1 MAHREPSQAEL
12 EAAHW
17 LVLLDEPELKT
28 SDIAAFQAWLAADP
42 AHKRAYEAVSATADK
57 IDAVLWTDS
66 RGGHASHRRSRA
78 SHRKIRL
85 AVRPIAIAALSAAA
99 ALALFVISPLSP
111 LRDEAGAV
119 YATAPEQE
127 RLVRL
132 SDGTTIE
139 MAPGARL
146 RASLEGDERRVR
158 FEEGVALFNVAHDA
172 SRPFVVTTRFG
183 DIRVL
188 GTSFVVRLGPDAAI
202 TTVLSGR
209 VEARREL
216 LFSPDNSVA
225 ASADQEI
232 ELAGGA
238 PTVSVLERDALDR
251 RLVWRERMVAL
262 DGQSLREAAAEVT
275 RFSGVRFAF
284 ADTATAQV
292 RLSGYVAG
300 DDVEAFLGLL
310 ENNVGVSADR
320 RADGVIV
327 LRSD

>member
-1 MAHREPSQAEL
+1 MAHREPTQAEL

-17 LVLLDEPELKT
+17 LVVLDEPRV
-28 SDIAAFQAWLAADP
+28 SRQDIDAFQAWLAADET
-42 AHKRAYEAVSATADK
+42 HKRAYDAVSATADK
-57 IDAVLWTDS
+57 IDAVLAKEPLGEV
-66 RGGHASHRRSRA
+66 RHRRTRVP
-78 SHRKIRL
+78 
-85 AVRPIAIAALSAAA
+85 VRPIAIAGVSAAA

-111 LRDEAGAV
+111 LRDQTGAV

-146 RASLEGDERRVR
+146 RASFEGDERRVR

-202 TTVLSGR
+202 TTVLNGR
-209 VEARREL
+209 IEARRDM

-238 PTVSVLERDALDR
+238 PTVSVLERDALNR

-292 RLSGYVAG
+292 RLAGYVAG

>member
-1 MAHREPSQAEL
+1 MAHREPTQAEL

-17 LVLLDEPELKT
+17 LVVLDEPRV
-28 SDIAAFQAWLAADP
+28 SRQDIEAFQAWLAADEQ
-42 AHKRAYEAVSATADK
+42 HKRAYEAVSATADK
-57 IDAVLWTDS
+57 INAVLATEPLE
-66 RGGHASHRRSRA
+66 REVRHRRTRVP
-78 SHRKIRL
+78 
-85 AVRPIAIAALSAAA
+85 VRPIAIAALSAAA

-119 YATAPEQE
+119 YATAPEEE

-158 FEEGVALFNVAHDA
+158 FDEGVALFNVAHDA
-172 SRPFVVTTRFG
+172 SRPFVLTTKFG
-183 DIRVL
+183 EIRVL
-188 GTSFVVRLGPDAAI
+188 GTSFVVRLSPDAAI

-209 VEARREL
+209 VEARREM

-238 PTVSVLERDALDR
+238 PTVSVLAPDALDR

-262 DGQSLREAAAEVT
+262 DGQYLREAAAEMT
-275 RFSGVRFAF
+275 RFSGMRFAF

-327 LRSD
+327 LRAE

>member
-1 MAHREPSQAEL
+1 MAHREPTEAEL

-17 LVLLDEPELKT
+17 LVVLDEPRV
-28 SDIAAFQAWLAADP
+28 SRQDIDAFQAWLAADET
-42 AHKRAYEAVSATADK
+42 HKRAYDAVSATADK
-57 IDAVLWTDS
+57 IDAVLATEPVAHEI
-66 RGGHASHRRSRA
+66 GHRRPRVP
-78 SHRKIRL
+78 
-85 AVRPIAIAALSAAA
+85 VRPIAIVALSAAA

-111 LRDEAGAV
+111 LRDKPGAV
-119 YATAPEQE
+119 YATAPEQQ

-172 SRPFVVTTRFG
+172 ARPFVVTTRFG
-183 DIRVL
+183 DLRVL

-209 VEARREL
+209 VEARREM

-238 PTVSVLERDALDR
+238 PTVSLLERDALDR

-292 RLSGYVAG
+292 RLAGYVAG

>member
-1 MAHREPSQAEL
+1 MAHREPTQAEL

-17 LVLLDEPELKT
+17 LVVLDEPRV
-28 SDIAAFQAWLAADP
+28 SRQDIDAFQAWLAADET
-42 AHKRAYEAVSATADK
+42 HKRAYDAVSATADK
-57 IDAVLWTDS
+57 IDAVLATEPVAHEI
-66 RGGHASHRRSRA
+66 GHRRPRVP
-78 SHRKIRL
+78 
-85 AVRPIAIAALSAAA
+85 VRPIAIAALSAAA

-111 LRDEAGAV
+111 LGDEAGAV

-127 RLVRL
+127 RLLRL

-188 GTSFVVRLGPDAAI
+188 GTSFVVRLGPDGAI

-209 VEARREL
+209 VEARREM

-232 ELAGGA
+232 ELGGGA
-238 PTVSVLERDALDR
+238 PIVSVLARDALDR

-292 RLSGYVAG
+292 RLAGYVAG

>member
-1 MAHREPSQAEL
+1 MAHREPTQAEL

-17 LVLLDEPELKT
+17 LVVLDEPRV
-28 SDIAAFQAWLAADP
+28 SRQDIDAFQAWLAADET
-42 AHKRAYEAVSATADK
+42 HKRAYDAVSATADK
-57 IDAVLWTDS
+57 IDAVLATELV
-66 RGGHASHRRSRA
+66 GHEIGHRRTRVP
-78 SHRKIRL
+78 
-85 AVRPIAIAALSAAA
+85 VRPIAIAALSAAA
-99 ALALFVISPLSP
+99 ALALFIISTLSP

-127 RLVRL
+127 RLLQL

-146 RASLEGDERRVR
+146 RASFEGDERRVR
-158 FEEGVALFNVAHDA
+158 FEEGVALFSVAHDA
-172 SRPFVVTTRFG
+172 SRPFVVMTKFG
-183 DIRVL
+183 EIRVL

-209 VEARREL
+209 VEARREM

-232 ELAGGA
+232 ELGGGA
-238 PTVSVLERDALDR
+238 PIVSVLAPDALDR

-292 RLSGYVAG
+292 RLAGYVSG
-300 DDVEAFLGLL
+300 DDVEAFLALL

-320 RADGVIV
+320 RLDGVIV

>member
-1 MAHREPSQAEL
+1 MAHREPTQAEL
-12 EAAHW
+12 EAANW
-17 LVLLDEPELKT
+17 LVVLDEPRV
-28 SDIAAFQAWLAADP
+28 SRQDIDAFQAWLAADET
-42 AHKRAYEAVSATADK
+42 HKRAYDAVSATADK
-57 IDAVLWTDS
+57 IDAVLAIEPV
-66 RGGHASHRRSRA
+66 GHEIGRRRA
-78 SHRKIRL
+78 RVP
-85 AVRPIAIAALSAAA
+85 VRPIAMAALSAAA
-99 ALALFVISPLSP
+99 ALALFVISPLST

-119 YATAPEQE
+119 YATAPERE

-146 RASLEGDERRVR
+146 RASLEGDERHVD

-172 SRPFVVTTRFG
+172 SRPFVVTTKFG

-209 VEARREL
+209 VEARREM

-232 ELAGGA
+232 ELGGGA
-238 PTVSVLERDALDR
+238 PTVSVLARDALDR

-262 DGQSLREAAAEVT
+262 DGQSLREAAAEMT
-275 RFSGVRFAF
+275 RFSGARFAF

-292 RLSGYVAG
+292 RLAGYVAG

>member
-1 MAHREPSQAEL
+1 
-12 EAAHW
+12 
-17 LVLLDEPELKT
+17 
-28 SDIAAFQAWLAADP
+28 
-42 AHKRAYEAVSATADK
+42 
-57 IDAVLWTDS
+57 
-66 RGGHASHRRSRA
+66 
-78 SHRKIRL
+78 
-85 AVRPIAIAALSAAA
+85 
-99 ALALFVISPLSP
+99 
-111 LRDEAGAV
+111 
-119 YATAPEQE
+119 
-127 RLVRL
+127 
-132 SDGTTIE
+132 
-139 MAPGARL
+139 
-146 RASLEGDERRVR
+146 VR

-202 TTVLSGR
+202 ATVLSGR
-209 VEARREL
+209 VEARREMP
-216 LFSPDNSVA
+216 FSPDNSVA

-238 PTVSVLERDALDR
+238 PTVSLLERDALDR

-292 RLSGYVAG
+292 RLAGYVAG

>member
-1 MAHREPSQAEL
+1 MAHREPTQAEL

-17 LVLLDEPELKT
+17 LVVLDEPRV
-28 SDIAAFQAWLAADP
+28 SRQDIDAFQAWLAADET
-42 AHKRAYEAVSATADK
+42 HKRAYDAVSATSDK
-57 IDAVLWTDS
+57 IDAVLATEPLE
-66 RGGHASHRRSRA
+66 REARHPKTRVP
-78 SHRKIRL
+78 
-85 AVRPIAIAALSAAA
+85 VRPIAIAALSAAA
-99 ALALFVISPLSP
+99 AFALFVISPLSP

-188 GTSFVVRLGPDAAI
+188 GTSFVVRLGPDGAI

-209 VEARREL
+209 VEARREM

-232 ELAGGA
+232 ELGGGA
-238 PTVSVLERDALDR
+238 PTVSVLAPDALDR

-292 RLSGYVAG
+292 RLAGYVAG

>member
-1 MAHREPSQAEL
+1 
-12 EAAHW
+12 
-17 LVLLDEPELKT
+17 V
-28 SDIAAFQAWLAADP
+28 
-42 AHKRAYEAVSATADK
+42 
-57 IDAVLWTDS
+57 
-66 RGGHASHRRSRA
+66 
-78 SHRKIRL
+78 
-85 AVRPIAIAALSAAA
+85 
-99 ALALFVISPLSP
+99 LALFVISPLSS

-209 VEARREL
+209 VEARREM
-216 LFSPDNSVA
+216 LFSPGDSVA

-232 ELAGGA
+232 ELAGGT
-238 PTVSVLERDALDR
+238 PTVSVLAPDALDS

-292 RLSGYVAG
+292 RLAGYVAG
-300 DDVEAFLGLL
+300 DDVEAFLELL

>member
-1 MAHREPSQAEL
+1 MAHREPTQAEL

-17 LVLLDEPELKT
+17 LVVLDGPRV
-28 SDIAAFQAWLAADP
+28 SRQDIDAFQTWLAADET
-42 AHKRAYEAVSATADK
+42 HKRAYDAVSATADK
-57 IDAVLWTDS
+57 IDAVLATEPVTHEID
-66 RGGHASHRRSRA
+66 HRRTRVP
-78 SHRKIRL
+78 
-85 AVRPIAIAALSAAA
+85 VRPIAMAALSAAA

-111 LRDEAGAV
+111 LRDEPGAA

-172 SRPFVVTTRFG
+172 SRPFVVMTKFG
-183 DIRVL
+183 EIRVL
-188 GTSFVVRLGPDAAI
+188 GTSFVVRLGPDGAI

-209 VEARREL
+209 VEARREM

-232 ELAGGA
+232 ELGGGA
-238 PTVSVLERDALDR
+238 PTVSVLAPEALDR

-292 RLSGYVAG
+292 RLAGYVAG

>member
-1 MAHREPSQAEL
+1 L

-17 LVLLDEPELKT
+17 LVVLDEPRV
-28 SDIAAFQAWLAADP
+28 SRQDIDAFQAWLAADET
-42 AHKRAYEAVSATADK
+42 HKRAYDAVSATSDK
-57 IDAVLWTDS
+57 IDAVLGDRTTSD
-66 RGGHASHRRSRA
+66 A
-78 SHRKIRL
+78 RL
-85 AVRPIAIAALSAAA
+85 AVRRTRVPVRPIAIAALSAAA

-111 LRDEAGAV
+111 LRDEPGAV

-188 GTSFVVRLGPDAAI
+188 GTSFVVRLGPDGAI

-209 VEARREL
+209 VEARREM
-216 LFSPDNSVA
+216 LFSADNSVA

-232 ELAGGA
+232 ELGGGA
-238 PTVSVLERDALDR
+238 PTVSVLAQGRPGSPAG
-251 RLVWRERMVAL
+251 VA
-262 DGQSLREAAAEVT
+262 
-275 RFSGVRFAF
+275 
-284 ADTATAQV
+284 
-292 RLSGYVAG
+292 
-300 DDVEAFLGLL
+300 
-310 ENNVGVSADR
+310 
-320 RADGVIV
+320 RAHGGA
-327 LRSD
+327 

>member
-1 MAHREPSQAEL
+1 MAHREPTQAEL
-12 EAAHW
+12 EAARW
-17 LVLLDEPELKT
+17 LVVLDEPRV
-28 SDIAAFQAWLAADP
+28 SRQDIDAFQAWLAADET
-42 AHKRAYEAVSATADK
+42 HKRAYDAVSATVDK
-57 IDAVLWTDS
+57 IDAVLATEAVAHEI
-66 RGGHASHRRSRA
+66 GHRRTRVP
-78 SHRKIRL
+78 
-85 AVRPIAIAALSAAA
+85 VRPIAIAALSAAA

-146 RASLEGDERRVR
+146 RASFEGDERRVR

-172 SRPFVVTTRFG
+172 SRPFVVMTKFG
-183 DIRVL
+183 EIRVL
-188 GTSFVVRLGPDAAI
+188 GTSFVVRLGPDGAI

-209 VEARREL
+209 VEARREM

-232 ELAGGA
+232 ELGGGA
-238 PTVSVLERDALDR
+238 PTVSALAPDALDR

-292 RLSGYVAG
+292 RLAGYVAG

>member
-1 MAHREPSQAEL
+1 MDHREPTQAEL

-17 LVLLDEPELKT
+17 LVVLDEPRV
-28 SDIAAFQAWLAADP
+28 SRQDIDAFQAWLAADET
-42 AHKRAYEAVSATADK
+42 HKRAYDAVSATADK
-57 IDAVLWTDS
+57 IDAVLATEPVEHEI
-66 RGGHASHRRSRA
+66 GHRRTRVP
-78 SHRKIRL
+78 
-85 AVRPIAIAALSAAA
+85 VRPIAIAALSAAA

-111 LRDEAGAV
+111 LRDEPGAV

-188 GTSFVVRLGPDAAI
+188 GTSFVVRLGPDGAI

-209 VEARREL
+209 VEARREM

-232 ELAGGA
+232 ELGGGA
-238 PTVSVLERDALDR
+238 PIVSVLARDALDR

-284 ADTATAQV
+284 GDTATAQV

>member
-17 LVLLDEPELKT
+17 LVVLDEPDLKQ
-28 SDIAAFQAWLAADP
+28 SEIAAFQAWLGADP

-57 IDAVLWTDS
+57 IDAVLAMESVGSDA
-66 RGGHASHRRSRA
+66 GRRRP
-78 SHRKIRL
+78 RVP
-85 AVRPIAIAALSAAA
+85 VRPLAIAALAAAA
-99 ALALFVISPLSP
+99 ALVLFVVSPVSP
-111 LRDEAGAV
+111 LRDRDGAV
-119 YATAPEQE
+119 YATTPGQE

-146 RASLEGDERRVR
+146 RASLNGEDRRVR

-172 SRPFVVTTRFG
+172 SRPFVVATRFG

-188 GTSFVVRLGPDAAI
+188 GTSFVVRLGPDAAV

-209 VEARREL
+209 VEARRDA
-216 LFSPDNSVA
+216 LFSNGESVA
-225 ASADQEI
+225 AGAEQEI

-238 PTVSVLERDALDR
+238 PTVSALAQEAVER
-251 RLVWRERMVAL
+251 RLVWRERRVAL

-275 RFSGVRFAF
+275 RFSGVRFVF
-284 ADTATAQV
+284 ADSEAAQV
-292 RLSGYVAG
+292 RLAGYVAA
-300 DDVEAFLGLL
+300 DDVEAFLALL

-327 LRSD
+327 LRSE

>member
-1 MAHREPSQAEL
+1 MAHREPTQAEL

-17 LVLLDEPELKT
+17 LVVLDEPRV
-28 SDIAAFQAWLAADP
+28 SRQDIDAFQAWLAADET
-42 AHKRAYEAVSATADK
+42 HKRAYEAVSATADK
-57 IDAVLWTDS
+57 IDAVLATEPLG
-66 RGGHASHRRSRA
+66 RHAHHRRTRVP
-78 SHRKIRL
+78 
-85 AVRPIAIAALSAAA
+85 VRPIAIAALSAAA
-99 ALALFVISPLSP
+99 AIALVVISPLSP

-119 YATAPEQE
+119 YATAPEEE

-146 RASLEGDERRVR
+146 RASLGGDERRVR

-183 DIRVL
+183 DIRVH
-188 GTSFVVRLGPDAAI
+188 GTSFVMRLGPDAAI

-209 VEARREL
+209 VEARREM

-284 ADTATAQV
+284 ADAATAQV
-292 RLSGYVAG
+292 RLAGYVAG

-310 ENNVGVSADR
+310 ENNVGVSAER

-327 LRSD
+327 LRVN

>member
-1 MAHREPSQAEL
+1 MAHREPTQAEL

-17 LVLLDEPELKT
+17 LVVLDEPRV
-28 SDIAAFQAWLAADP
+28 SRQDIDAFQTWLAADET
-42 AHKRAYEAVSATADK
+42 HKRAYDAVSATADK
-57 IDAVLWTDS
+57 IDAVLATEPVTHEID
-66 RGGHASHRRSRA
+66 RRRT
-78 SHRKIRL
+78 RVP
-85 AVRPIAIAALSAAA
+85 VRPIAIAALSAAA

-111 LRDEAGAV
+111 LRDEAGAI
-119 YATAPEQE
+119 YATAPERE

-146 RASLEGDERRVR
+146 RASFEGDERRVR
-158 FEEGVALFNVAHDA
+158 FEEGVALFNVAHNA
-172 SRPFVVTTRFG
+172 SRPFVVMTKFG
-183 DIRVL
+183 EIRVL
-188 GTSFVVRLGPDAAI
+188 GTSFVVRLGPDGAI

-209 VEARREL
+209 VEARRET
-216 LFSPDNSVA
+216 LFSPDNSVT

-232 ELAGGA
+232 ELGGGA
-238 PTVSVLERDALDR
+238 PTVSALARDAMDR

-284 ADTATAQV
+284 ADAATAQV
-292 RLSGYVAG
+292 RLAGYVAG

-310 ENNVGVSADR
+310 ENNVGVSAER

-327 LRSD
+327 LRSN

>member
-1 MAHREPSQAEL
+1 MAHREPTQAEL

-17 LVLLDEPELKT
+17 LVVLDEPRV
-28 SDIAAFQAWLAADP
+28 SRQDIDAFQAWLAADET
-42 AHKRAYEAVSATADK
+42 HKRAYDAVSATADK
-57 IDAVLWTDS
+57 IDAVLAKEPLGQV
-66 RGGHASHRRSRA
+66 RYRRTRVP
-78 SHRKIRL
+78 
-85 AVRPIAIAALSAAA
+85 VRPIAIAAVSAAA

-111 LRDEAGAV
+111 LRDEPGAL

-146 RASLEGDERRVR
+146 RASLQGDERRVR

-172 SRPFVVTTRFG
+172 SRPFVVITKFG
-183 DIRVL
+183 EIRVL

-202 TTVLSGR
+202 ATVLSGR
-209 VEARREL
+209 VEARREM

-292 RLSGYVAG
+292 RLAGYVAG
-300 DDVEAFLGLL
+300 DDVEAFLVLL
-310 ENNVGVSADR
+310 ENNVGISADR

>member
-1 MAHREPSQAEL
+1 MAHREPTQAEL

-17 LVLLDEPELKT
+17 LVVLDEPRV
-28 SDIAAFQAWLAADP
+28 SRQDIDAFQAWLAADET
-42 AHKRAYEAVSATADK
+42 HKRAYDAVSATADK
-57 IDAVLWTDS
+57 IDAVLATEPV
-66 RGGHASHRRSRA
+66 GHEIGHRRTRVP
-78 SHRKIRL
+78 
-85 AVRPIAIAALSAAA
+85 VRPIAIAALSAAA
-99 ALALFVISPLSP
+99 ALALFVISPLNP
-111 LRDEAGAV
+111 LRDEASAV

-146 RASLEGDERRVR
+146 RASFEGDERHVR

-188 GTSFVVRLGPDAAI
+188 GTSFVVRLGSDAAI

-209 VEARREL
+209 VEARREM

-238 PTVSVLERDALDR
+238 PTVSVLAPGALDR

-300 DDVEAFLGLL
+300 DDVEAFLVLL

-327 LRSD
+327 LRTE

>member
-1 MAHREPSQAEL
+1 MPHREPTQAEL

-17 LVLLDEPELKT
+17 LVVLDEPRV
-28 SDIAAFQAWLAADP
+28 SRQDIDAFQAWLAADEQ
-42 AHKRAYEAVSATADK
+42 HKRAYDAVSATADK
-57 IDAVLWTDS
+57 IDAVLATEPV
-66 RGGHASHRRSRA
+66 GHEIGRRRT
-78 SHRKIRL
+78 KVP
-85 AVRPIAIAALSAAA
+85 VRPIAMVALSAAA

-111 LRDEAGAV
+111 LRDEPGAV

-146 RASLEGDERRVR
+146 RASLEGDERHVD

-172 SRPFVVTTRFG
+172 SRPFVVTTKFG
-183 DIRVL
+183 EIRVL

-209 VEARREL
+209 VEARREM

-232 ELAGGA
+232 ELGAGA
-238 PTVSVLERDALDR
+238 PTVSVLARDALDR

-292 RLSGYVAG
+292 RLAGYVAG

>member
-1 MAHREPSQAEL
+1 MAHREPTQAEL

-17 LVLLDEPELKT
+17 LVVLDEPRV
-28 SDIAAFQAWLAADP
+28 SRQDIDAFQAWLAADET
-42 AHKRAYEAVSATADK
+42 HKRAYEAVSATADK
-57 IDAVLWTDS
+57 IDAVLAAEPIGRDV
-66 RGGHASHRRSRA
+66 RHRRSWVVP
-78 SHRKIRL
+78 
-85 AVRPIAIAALSAAA
+85 VRPIAIAAVSAAA

-111 LRDEAGAV
+111 LRDEPGAI

-146 RASLEGDERRVR
+146 RATLQGGERRVR

-188 GTSFVVRLGPDAAI
+188 GTSFVVRLGPDGAI

-209 VEARREL
+209 VEARREM

-292 RLSGYVAG
+292 RLAGYVAG
-300 DDVEAFLGLL
+300 DDVEAFLELL
-310 ENNVGVSADR
+310 ENNVGVSANR

>member
-1 MAHREPSQAEL
+1 MAHREPTQAEL

-17 LVLLDEPELKT
+17 LVVLDEPRV
-28 SDIAAFQAWLAADP
+28 SRQDIDAFQAWLAADET
-42 AHKRAYEAVSATADK
+42 HKRAYDAVSATADK
-57 IDAVLWTDS
+57 IDAVLATES
-66 RGGHASHRRSRA
+66 VGHEIGHRRTRVPA
-78 SHRKIRL
+78 
-85 AVRPIAIAALSAAA
+85 RPIAIAALSAAA
-99 ALALFVISPLSP
+99 ALALFIISPLSP

-146 RASLEGDERRVR
+146 RASVEGDERRVR

-172 SRPFVVTTRFG
+172 SRPFVVMTKFG
-183 DIRVL
+183 EIRVL
-188 GTSFVVRLGPDAAI
+188 GTSFVVRLRPDGAI

-209 VEARREL
+209 VEARREM

-232 ELAGGA
+232 ELGGGA
-238 PTVSVLERDALDR
+238 PTVSVLAPDALDR

-284 ADTATAQV
+284 ADSATAQV
-292 RLSGYVAG
+292 RLAGYVAG

>member
-57 IDAVLWTDS
+57 IDAVLATES
-66 RGGHASHRRSRA
+66 RGRHASHG
-78 SHRKIRL
+78 KTRL
-85 AVRPIAIAALSAAA
+85 SVRPIAIAALSAAA
-99 ALALFVISPLSP
+99 ALGFFVISPISP
-111 LRDEAGAV
+111 LRNEAGAV
-119 YATAPEQE
+119 YATTPGEQ

-146 RASLEGDERRVR
+146 RASVEGDERRVR

-172 SRPFVVTTRFG
+172 SRPFVVTTKFG
-183 DIRVL
+183 EIRVL

-209 VEARREL
+209 VEARREM

-232 ELAGGA
+232 ELGGGA
-238 PTVSVLERDALDR
+238 PIVSVLAPDALDR
-251 RLVWRERMVAL
+251 RLVWRDRMVAL

>member
-1 MAHREPSQAEL
+1 MAHREPTQAEL

-17 LVLLDEPELKT
+17 LVVLDEPRV
-28 SDIAAFQAWLAADP
+28 SRQDIDAFQTWLAADET
-42 AHKRAYEAVSATADK
+42 HKRAYDAVSATADK
-57 IDAVLWTDS
+57 IDAVLTTEPVAHEI
-66 RGGHASHRRSRA
+66 GHRRTRVP
-78 SHRKIRL
+78 
-85 AVRPIAIAALSAAA
+85 VRPIAMAALSAAA
-99 ALALFVISPLSP
+99 ALALFVISPLST

-172 SRPFVVTTRFG
+172 SRPFVVMTKFG
-183 DIRVL
+183 EIRVL
-188 GTSFVVRLGPDAAI
+188 GTSFVVRLGPDGAI

-209 VEARREL
+209 VEARREM

-232 ELAGGA
+232 ELGGGA
-238 PTVSVLERDALDR
+238 PTVSVLAPEALDR

-292 RLSGYVAG
+292 RLAGYVAG
-300 DDVEAFLGLL
+300 DDVEAFLALL

>member
-1 MAHREPSQAEL
+1 MAHREPTEAEL

-17 LVLLDEPELKT
+17 LVVLDEPRV
-28 SDIAAFQAWLAADP
+28 SRQDIDAFQAWLAADEQ
-42 AHKRAYEAVSATADK
+42 HKRAYEAVSATADK
-57 IDAVLWTDS
+57 IDAVLATEPAGEV
-66 RGGHASHRRSRA
+66 RHRRTRA
-78 SHRKIRL
+78 PI
-85 AVRPIAIAALSAAA
+85 RPIAIAALSAAA
-99 ALALFVISPLSP
+99 VLALFVISPLSP

-119 YATAPEQE
+119 YATAPEEE

-146 RASLEGDERRVR
+146 RASLEGAERRVR

-209 VEARREL
+209 VEARREM

-225 ASADQEI
+225 ASAEQEI
-232 ELAGGA
+232 ELGGGA
-238 PTVSVLERDALDR
+238 PTVSVLAPDALDR
-251 RLVWRERMVAL
+251 RLVWRDRMVAL

-284 ADTATAQV
+284 ADTATPQV
-292 RLSGYVAG
+292 RLAGYVAG

>member
-1 MAHREPSQAEL
+1 MAHREPTQAEL

-17 LVLLDEPELKT
+17 LVVLDEPRV
-28 SDIAAFQAWLAADP
+28 SRQDIDAFQAWLAADE
-42 AHKRAYEAVSATADK
+42 AHKRAYDAVSATSDK
-57 IDAVLWTDS
+57 IDAVLA
-66 RGGHASHRRSRA
+66 REPLGREVRHRRTRVP
-78 SHRKIRL
+78 
-85 AVRPIAIAALSAAA
+85 VRPIAIAALSAAA
-99 ALALFVISPLSP
+99 AVLALFVISPLSP

-119 YATAPEQE
+119 YATAPEEE

-172 SRPFVVTTRFG
+172 SRPFVVMTKFG
-183 DIRVL
+183 EIRVL

-209 VEARREL
+209 VEARREM
-216 LFSPDNSVA
+216 LFSADNSVA

-232 ELAGGA
+232 ELGGGA
-238 PTVSVLERDALDR
+238 PTVSVLAPDALDR

-292 RLSGYVAG
+292 RLAGYVAG
-300 DDVEAFLGLL
+300 DDVEAFLALL

-327 LRSD
+327 LRSN

>member
-1 MAHREPSQAEL
+1 MAHREPTQAEL

-17 LVLLDEPELKT
+17 LVVLDEPRV
-28 SDIAAFQAWLAADP
+28 SRQDIDAFQAWLAADDT
-42 AHKRAYEAVSATADK
+42 HKRAYEAVSATADK
-57 IDAVLWTDS
+57 IDAVLATEPVVEV
-66 RGGHASHRRSRA
+66 RHRRTR
-78 SHRKIRL
+78 IPI
-85 AVRPIAIAALSAAA
+85 RPIAIAALSAAA
-99 ALALFVISPLSP
+99 VLALFVISPFSP
-111 LRDEAGAV
+111 LRDGAGAV
-119 YATAPEQE
+119 YATAPEEE

-139 MAPGARL
+139 MAPGARF
-146 RASLEGDERRVR
+146 RASFEGDERRVR

-209 VEARREL
+209 VEARREM

-238 PTVSVLERDALDR
+238 PTVSVLEQDALDR

-292 RLSGYVAG
+292 RLAGYVAG

>member
-1 MAHREPSQAEL
+1 MAHREPTQAEL

-17 LVLLDEPELKT
+17 LVALDEPRV
-28 SDIAAFQAWLAADP
+28 SRQDIDAFQAWLAADET
-42 AHKRAYEAVSATADK
+42 HKRAYDAVSATADK
-57 IDAVLWTDS
+57 IDAVLATEPVAHETD
-66 RGGHASHRRSRA
+66 HRRTRVP
-78 SHRKIRL
+78 
-85 AVRPIAIAALSAAA
+85 VRPIAIAALSAAA

-111 LRDEAGAV
+111 LRDEAGAA

-172 SRPFVVTTRFG
+172 SRPFVVMTKFG
-183 DIRVL
+183 EIRVL
-188 GTSFVVRLGPDAAI
+188 GTSFVVRLGPDGAI

-209 VEARREL
+209 VEARREM

-262 DGQSLREAAAEVT
+262 DGQSLREAAAEMT

-292 RLSGYVAG
+292 RLAGYVAG